1 MNVNNND
8 DEKGAKRIVKV
19 DDNVVLQV
27 LSVANGGA
35 SENDIKSQI
44 KSLESDTKLLKGYLE
59 HLMNSGLI
67 GYDED
72 RGVKSRVYV
81 TTDQGLRFLKSYERV
96 ETGADRH
103 EPPKGLLH
111 IDWTTI
117 EGNYTGGFAT
127 YQEFVD
133 IF

>member
-1 MNVNNND
+1 MNVNND
-8 DEKGAKRIVKV
+8 QKSAKRIVKV

-59 HLMNSGLI
+59 HLMGSGLI
-67 GYDED
+67 GYDD
-72 RGVKSRVYV
+72 RGAEPRVYI
-81 TTDQGLRFLKSYERV
+81 TTDEGLRFLKSYERV

-111 IDWTTI
+111 LD
-117 EGNYTGGFAT
+117 
-127 YQEFVD
+127 
-133 IF
+133 

>member
-1 MNVNNND
+1 MNVND
-8 DEKGAKRIVKV
+8 DEKSAKRIVKV

-59 HLMNSGLI
+59 HLMDSGLI
-67 GYDED
+67 GYDDKGGAETP
-72 RGVKSRVYV
+72 VYI
-81 TTDQGLRFLKSYERV
+81 TTDDGLRFLKSYERI

-111 IDWTTI
+111 ID
-117 EGNYTGGFAT
+117 
-127 YQEFVD
+127 
-133 IF
+133 

>member
-1 MNVNNND
+1 MNVNDDN

-19 DDNVVLQV
+19 DNNVVLQI

-35 SENDIKSQI
+35 SENEIKSKI

-59 HLMNSGLI
+59 HLMDSGLI

-72 RGVKSRVYV
+72 RGAKSRVYV

-96 ETGADRH
+96 QTGADRH

-111 IDWTTI
+111 LDWTTI
-117 EGNYTGGFAT
+117 EGNYTSGFSM
-127 YQEFVD
+127 YQELVD
-133 IF
+133 NF

>member
-1 MNVNNND
+1 MKVNDDN

-19 DDNVVLQV
+19 DNNVVLQL

-35 SENDIKSQI
+35 SEKEIKSKI

-59 HLMNSGLI
+59 HLMDSGLI
-67 GYDED
+67 GYDDD
-72 RGVKSRVYV
+72 RGAESRIYV
-81 TTDQGLRFLKSYERV
+81 TTDEGLRFLKSYERI

-111 IDWTTI
+111 LD
-117 EGNYTGGFAT
+117 
-127 YQEFVD
+127 
-133 IF
+133 

>member
-1 MNVNNND
+1 MNVNND
-8 DEKGAKRIVKV
+8 QKSAKRIVKV

-59 HLMNSGLI
+59 HLMGSGLI
-67 GYDED
+67 GYDD
-72 RGVKSRVYV
+72 RGAEPRVYI
-81 TTDQGLRFLKSYERV
+81 TTDDGLRFLKSYERV

-111 IDWTTI
+111 LD
-117 EGNYTGGFAT
+117 
-127 YQEFVD
+127 
-133 IF
+133 

>member
-1 MNVNNND
+1 MNVNND

-44 KSLESDTKLLKGYLE
+44 KSLESDTRLLKGYLE
-59 HLMNSGLI
+59 HLMDSGLI
-67 GYDED
+67 GYDD
-72 RGVKSRVYV
+72 KGGGPLVYI
-81 TTDQGLRFLKSYERV
+81 TTDDGLRFLKSYERV

-111 IDWTTI
+111 LD
-117 EGNYTGGFAT
+117 
-127 YQEFVD
+127 
-133 IF
+133 

>member
-1 MNVNNND
+1 MNVND

-19 DDNVVLQV
+19 DNNVVVQV

-35 SENDIKSQI
+35 SENEIKSKI

-59 HLMNSGLI
+59 HLMDSGLI
-67 GYDED
+67 GYDD
-72 RGVKSRVYV
+72 RGAEPPVYI
-81 TTDQGLRFLKSYERV
+81 TTDEGLRFLESYERI

-111 IDWTTI
+111 LD
-117 EGNYTGGFAT
+117 
-127 YQEFVD
+127 
-133 IF
+133 

>member
-1 MNVNNND
+1 MNVND
-8 DEKGAKRIVKV
+8 DEKGAKRKIRV

-44 KSLESDTKLLKGYLE
+44 KSLESDIKLLKGYLE
-59 HLMNSGLI
+59 HLMDSGLI
-67 GYDED
+67 GYNED
-72 RGVKSRVYV
+72 RGTERRVYV
-81 TTDQGLRFLKSYERV
+81 TTDEGLRFLESYERI

-111 IDWTTI
+111 LD
-117 EGNYTGGFAT
+117 
-127 YQEFVD
+127 
-133 IF
+133 

>member
-1 MNVNNND
+1 MSVNDDN

-19 DDNVVLQV
+19 DNNVVLQV

-35 SENDIKSQI
+35 SENEIKSKI

-59 HLMNSGLI
+59 HLMDSGLI
-67 GYDED
+67 GYNDD
-72 RGVKSRVYV
+72 REAEPRVYV
-81 TTDQGLRFLKSYERV
+81 TTDNGLRFLKSFERV

-111 IDWTTI
+111 LD
-117 EGNYTGGFAT
+117 
-127 YQEFVD
+127 
-133 IF
+133 

>member
-1 MNVNNND
+1 MKVNDDN

-19 DDNVVLQV
+19 DNNVVLQL

-35 SENDIKSQI
+35 SENEIKSKI

-59 HLMNSGLI
+59 HLMDSGLI
-67 GYDED
+67 GYDDD
-72 RGVKSRVYV
+72 RGAESRIYV
-81 TTDQGLRFLKSYERV
+81 TTDEGLRFLKSYERI

-111 IDWTTI
+111 LD
-117 EGNYTGGFAT
+117 
-127 YQEFVD
+127 
-133 IF
+133 